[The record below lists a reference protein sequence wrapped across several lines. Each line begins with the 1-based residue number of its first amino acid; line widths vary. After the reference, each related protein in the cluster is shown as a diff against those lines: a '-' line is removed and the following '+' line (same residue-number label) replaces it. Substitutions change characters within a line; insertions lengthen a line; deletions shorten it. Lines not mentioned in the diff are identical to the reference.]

1 MPTPCNFIA
10 EPPPPLDPVT
20 HTLAGA
26 TLSATGLKRTTP
38 CATATLIL
46 AANAPDVDIVTQALG
61 PYSALALR
69 RGITHGL
76 PAMVVLPFVVTG
88 LVILWDRRVRQR
100 RGTNTPPVRP
110 AALLGLS
117 FLGVATHPALD
128 WVNTYGMRWFM
139 PFDPRW
145 SYGDAI
151 FIVDPWMWLVLGGA
165 LFVLHSSGR
174 WSMLGWSL
182 LAAAMSLLVLA
193 TNVAPPAA
201 RFLWIV
207 GLAGCVVA
215 RFRMGPTPSSSS
227 SERIARLATG
237 VAGLYLLAMI
247 LQTPVAERLV
257 VLESERL
264 NMERP
269 IDVMVGPVP
278 ANPFAGDVILRT
290 PDGYWRGTFHWFSAP
305 RLRLDPTFLQ
315 SHPPDSVTA
324 VATRH
329 PAVQDY
335 LTWSRFPHFEVVR
348 IATGWSVTV
357 SDARYR
363 DRASSG
369 GLGGIAVEVGD
380 DLQAGDVPGVD

>member
-1 MPTPCNFIA
+1 
-10 EPPPPLDPVT
+10 LDPVT

-26 TLSATGLKRTTP
+26 TLSATGLRRTTP

-88 LVILWDRRVRQR
+88 LVVLWDRRVRQQ
-100 RGTNTPPVRP
+100 RGTSPPPVRP

-117 FLGVATHPALD
+117 FLGVATHPVLD
-128 WVNTYGMRWFM
+128 WVNTYGMRWLM
-139 PFDPRW
+139 PFDGRW
-145 SYGDAI
+145 TYGDAI

-165 LFVLHSSGR
+165 LFALHSAGK

-182 LAAAMSLLVLA
+182 PAAAMSLLVLA
-193 TNVAPPAA
+193 TDVAPPAA
-201 RFLWIV
+201 RFLWVV
-207 GLAGCVVA
+207 GLASVAVA
-215 RFRMGPTPSSSS
+215 RVRLGPTPSRSS
-227 SERIARLATG
+227 SERIARLATA

-264 NMERP
+264 ELERP

-290 PDGYWRGTFHWFSAP
+290 PDGYWRGAFHWFSEP
-305 RLRLDPTFLQ
+305 RVQLDPNFLV
-315 SHPPDSVTA
+315 SHPPDPVTA
-324 VATRH
+324 AAAGH
-329 PAVQDY
+329 PAVRDY
-335 LTWSRFPHFEVVR
+335 LTWSRFPLFEVVR
-348 IATGWSVTV
+348 TETGWFVTV
-357 SDARYR
+357 SDVRYR
-363 DRASSG
+363 DRAGSG
-369 GLGGIAVEVGD
+369 GLGGLTVEVGD
-380 DLQAGDVPGVD
+380 DLQAGELQVVD